1 MKKAQRNATVYV
13 WASGGIGYTRTT
25 QNRVPQGVRVRFPP
39 RPLMN
44 IKQEEKLAYLVGVAL
59 GDGNL
64 SNPNGRAIRLRI
76 SCFSGYSKIA
86 DEILKTIHVLLPQN
100 KTSIVKKQGR
110 CFDISVYSNKLA
122 EWMPWKVGKGSKI
135 KQNAHVPNWIL
146 ANPKFSK
153 ACLRGLIQT
162 DGCIYIDR
170 GYQMV
175 NFTSNIEAL
184 WLDARKMVEDLGFKP
199 NILKIMNDHG
209 NFKYT
214 VRISRD
220 AKRFLREL
228 RLYKK

>member
-1 MKKAQRNATVYV
+1 MHE

-44 IKQEEKLAYLVGVAL
+44 RTEKEGLAYLIGIAL

-76 SCFSGYSKIA
+76 SCFSGYPKIA
-86 DEILKTIHVLLPQN
+86 DEIQQTIQMLLPCN
-100 KTSIVKKQGR
+100 KISIVKRQGR
-110 CFDISVYSNKLA
+110 CFDISVYSNKLK
-122 EWMPWKVGKGSKI
+122 EWVPWEVGKGSKI
-135 KQNAHVPNWIL
+135 KQQAHVPNWIL
-146 ANPKFSK
+146 ADQKFSK

-162 DGCIYIDR
+162 DGCIYNDR

-175 NFTSNIEAL
+175 NFTNNIERL
-184 WLDARKMVEDLGFKP
+184 SLDARQMMEDLGFKP
-199 NILKIMNDHG
+199 NFSKILNGK

-214 VRISRD
+214 VRLSRD
-220 AKRFLREL
+220 AKKFLRAL
-228 RLYKK
+228 RLSKA